1 MLAWTLQ
8 SHESDPL
15 IPYTLPME
23 SNVVEMP
30 SDNAFLKDLDQYP
43 PDTLRDPRLFANRE
57 LSLLAF
63 QRRVLSL
70 ARDEA
75 IPLLERLRFLSISR
89 GLLDEFFEVRVAA
102 MKQRI
107 QHGAARPGPDGL
119 TPLHT
124 LALMRESALDI
135 VDRQYGTWQTVLRP
149 ALGRE
154 GIRFL
159 ESSNWTARQRNWLH
173 SYFQRELLPILSPLG
188 LDPAHPFPRL
198 LTKSLNF
205 LVELHGRDAFGREG
219 SMALVRAPRSLPRLI
234 RIPVSY
240 TRGPY
245 DFVFLSSV
253 LQAFMAELFP
263 GMEIVGSHQFRVTRD
278 SELLVDEEEI
288 EDLAS
293 ALRRELMDR
302 GYSEAI
308 RLETRQTCPAGV
320 QKFLATRFE
329 LAAEDIYLCDGP
341 VNLYRIN
348 EVIDQIDRPDLRY
361 PAMRQKLPRQL
372 SGKTDLFAEVR
383 RGDILLHH
391 PYQSFE
397 PVLDLLRQATIDPD
411 VLAIKQTLYRTGID
425 SQVVNLLVEAA
436 RAGKD
441 VTAVVE
447 LRARFDE
454 DTNISLA
461 TRLQEA
467 GVQVVYGIV
476 GHKTHAKMLMIV
488 RRERRKIRRY
498 VHLGTGN
505 YHSGTARQYTDFGL
519 LTCHNDITEDVQN
532 LFQQLSGLGQ
542 VIELKRLLNSP
553 FTLHPALLNMIERE
567 AEHAREGRPARIDA
581 KLNSLTEPKVIRALY
596 NAAQDGVK
604 IRLVVRGMCC
614 LRPGVPGVSENIRVR
629 SVIGR
634 YLEHSRV
641 YIFENG
647 GERETW
653 LSSADWM
660 ERNLLQRVEVAF
672 PVLDAHLADRVR
684 RETMAVAWE
693 PRTEAWD
700 MQPDGTYV
708 RTAEPDDGRKYRHP
722 QKRAQKKI
730 PG

>member
-1 MLAWTLQ
+1 
-8 SHESDPL
+8 
-15 IPYTLPME
+15 ME
-23 SNVVEMP
+23 SNIVELP
-30 SDNAFLKDLDQYP
+30 SKNAFLKDLDQYP
-43 PDTLRDPRLFANRE
+43 PESLRDPRLFVSRE
-57 LSLLAF
+57 LSLLEF
-63 QRRVLSL
+63 QKRVLSL
-70 ARDEA
+70 ALDDA

-89 GLLDEFFEVRVAA
+89 ALLDEFFEVRVAA
-102 MKQRI
+102 LKQRI

-124 LALMRESALDI
+124 LAMMRESALDI
-135 VDRQYGTWQTVLRP
+135 VNRQYGAWQSVLRP
-149 ALGRE
+149 ALARE

-159 ESSNWTARQRNWLH
+159 EASSWTERQRSWLH
-173 SYFQRELLPILSPLG
+173 SYFRRELLPILSPLG

-219 SMALVRAPRSLPRLI
+219 SVALVRAPRSLPRLI

-302 GYSEAI
+302 GYSEGV
-308 RLETRQTCPAGV
+308 RLEARQTCPPNV

-329 LAAEDIYLCDGP
+329 LSPEDVYLCDGP
-341 VNLYRIN
+341 VNLYRVT
-348 EVIDQIDRPDLRY
+348 EVIDQIDRPDLCY
-361 PAMRQKLPRQL
+361 PARRQQMPRRL
-372 SGKTDLFAEVR
+372 VSKTDLFAEIR

-391 PYQSFE
+391 PYQSFS
-397 PVLDLLRQATIDPD
+397 PVLDLLSQAAVDPD
-411 VLAIKQTLYRTGID
+411 VLAIKQTLYRTGVD
-425 SQVVNLLVEAA
+425 SQVVNLLIEAA

-505 YHSGTARQYTDFGL
+505 YHSGTAKLYTDFGL
-519 LTCHNDITEDVQN
+519 LTCHQEITEDVQN
-532 LFQQLSGLGQ
+532 LFQQLSGLGR

-553 FTLHPALLNMIERE
+553 FTLHPGLMDMIARE
-567 AEHAREGRPARIDA
+567 AEHARAGRPARIDA
-581 KLNSLTEPKVIRALY
+581 KLNSLTEPKIIRALY
-596 NAAQDGVK
+596 DAARDGVDV
-604 IRLVVRGMCC
+604 RLVVRGMCC
-614 LRPGVPGVSENIRVR
+614 LRPGIPGVSENIRVR
-629 SVIGR
+629 SIIGR
-634 YLEHSRV
+634 YLEHSRI
-641 YIFENG
+641 YMFENG

-660 ERNLLQRVEVAF
+660 ERNLFQRVEVAF
-672 PVLDAHLADRVR
+672 PVLEPELSERVR
-684 RETMAVAWE
+684 REAIETAWE

-700 MQPDGTYV
+700 MQPDGTYE
-708 RTAEPDDGRKYRHP
+708 RTPEPDGRKYRHP

-730 PG
+730 PR